1 MAGEGPSGGWALA
14 AIGAAAVL
22 VSLVVLNVTGAVD
35 LPSADVANVVSY
47 LIVIAYA
54 AGNVLL
60 LLAFVMGLP
69 DLARRRR
76 RPGTT
81 TARRSSRR

>member
-1 MAGEGPSGGWALA
+1 M
-14 AIGAAAVL
+14 L

-60 LLAFVMGLP
+60 LLAFVLGLP
-69 DLARRRR
+69 DLADADDTWDDDGEAFVRR
-76 RPGTT
+76 
-81 TARRSSRR
+81 

>member
-1 MAGEGPSGGWALA
+1 M
-14 AIGAAAVL
+14 
-22 VSLVVLNVTGAVD
+22 TGAVD

-60 LLAFVMGLP
+60 LLAFVLGLP
-69 DLARRRR
+69 ALPDADDRWDDDGEGFDRR
-76 RPGTT
+76 
-81 TARRSSRR
+81 